1 MADFK
6 KFDLTKH
13 VPITYGNS
21 TGVAAQAGDEPMRLV
36 SANLLDRA
44 VALLQSSGQM
54 GVAHQLKECAS
65 PRATADVEREKL
77 PHGHRDDFY
86 LMANARSLAM
96 NSIHTVR
103 SMPNWVLAMKLFAT
117 GSTSAREICARA
129 GIDPD
134 GISIER
140 ATTKPGA

>member
-1 MADFK
+1 MTT
-6 KFDLTKH
+6 TK
-13 VPITYGNS
+13 NN
-21 TGVAAQAGDEPMRLV
+21 VAAQAGDEPTWMTSDLSYV
-36 SANLLDRA
+36 L
-44 VALLQSSGQM
+44 
-54 GVAHQLKECAS
+54 AHLKENTIFDTARIQREWDEMKALAIQARVS

-86 LMANARSLAM
+86 LMANARGLAM

-103 SMPNWVLAMKLFAT
+103 SMPNWVLAVKLFAT
-117 GSTSAREICARA
+117 GSTSAHEICAKA